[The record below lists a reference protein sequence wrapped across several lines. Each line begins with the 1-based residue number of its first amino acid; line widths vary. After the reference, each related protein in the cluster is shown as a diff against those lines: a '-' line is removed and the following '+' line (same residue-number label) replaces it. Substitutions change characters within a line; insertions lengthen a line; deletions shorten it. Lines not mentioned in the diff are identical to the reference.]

1 MADDAQR
8 SLTEREKEVS
18 PKLAAL
24 TAAILEQMKGGGRSS
39 PPIGYLQAFLLV
51 ALEPG
56 LSVKEYANRLKV
68 SNRTMRRY
76 LLDIGDRNQG
86 EAPGLR
92 LVSSWPNLFK
102 YELTPKGYLLAYQ
115 IASAVRKIRQD
126 PAAPAVKREAEE
138 EWGKERWR

>member
-1 MADDAQR
+1 MTDDAQT

-18 PKLAAL
+18 HKLAVL
-24 TAAILEQMKGGGRSS
+24 TAAILEQMKAGGHSS
-39 PPIGYLQAFLLV
+39 PIGCLQVFLLV

-56 LSVKEYANRLKV
+56 LSVKEYASRLKV

-76 LLDIGDRNQG
+76 LLDIGDRNRQ

-92 LVSSWPNLFK
+92 LVTSRPNLFK
-102 YELTPKGYLLAYQ
+102 CELTSKGYLLAHQ

-126 PAAPAVKREAEE
+126 PRAPAVKREAEE
-138 EWGKERWR
+138 EWGKER

>member
-1 MADDAQR
+1 MTDDAQTP
-8 SLTEREKEVS
+8 LREGDNQAPHKM
-18 PKLAAL
+18 AAL
-24 TAAILEQMKGGGRSS
+24 TTAILELMKAGGRST

-76 LLDIGDRNQG
+76 LLDLGDRNQQ
-86 EAPGLR
+86 EAPGLK
-92 LVSSWPNLFK
+92 LVTSRPNLFK
-102 YELTPKGYLLAYQ
+102 YELTPKGYLLAHQ

-126 PAAPAVKREAEE
+126 PVAPAVKREAEE
-138 EWGKERWR
+138 DWGRER